1 MSDEQSII
9 ENYSDLVNKVVISY
23 NKGIVLDFITRNSFQ
38 IIYKA
43 MEQLQIKFNTILTAF
58 EEIQQESSSSA
69 ANTARVDSV
78 FSGILKGRKEIQQD
92 IHEHVGEIKE
102 AALTAQDTAASF
114 AILKERTVEVKTML
128 AEIQEVSVKTGIL
141 AINASIEAAR
151 AGKAGDSFRI
161 IANEVRTLSTQTGEF
176 AKTIDAKLAE
186 LQSSVND
193 INNSMSL
200 FFFISLF
207 SKFQKSFNGILNNF
221 DKNSSILDE
230 AGESLAEI
238 ASSIKEEDST
248 IRDGFA
254 SLKSIE
260 GFLKET
266 GAILDVVQT
275 SHSHLEHLLQQS

>member
-200 FFFISLF
+200 FISLF

-221 DKNSSILDE
+221 DKISSILDE

-238 ASSIKEEDST
+238 ASSSREEDIT

>member
-9 ENYSDLVNKVVISY
+9 ENYSDLVNKVVVSY

-43 MEQLQIKFNTILTAF
+43 MEQLQTKFNSILTAF
-58 EEIQQESSSSA
+58 EEIQRESSSSA

-78 FSGILKGRKEIQQD
+78 FRGIMKGRKQIQQD
-92 IHEHVGEIKE
+92 IHGHVDEIKE
-102 AALTAQDTAASF
+102 AASTAQDTAASF
-114 AILKERTVEVKTML
+114 AILKERTGEVKTML
-128 AEIQEVSVKTGIL
+128 GEIQEVSVKTGIL

-176 AKTIDAKLAE
+176 AKTIEAKLAE

-193 INNSMSL
+193 INNSMTL
-200 FFFISLF
+200 FISLF
-207 SKFQKSFNGILNNF
+207 SKFQKSFNGILNDF
-221 DKNSSILDE
+221 DRNSSILDE

-238 ASSIKEEDST
+238 ASSIREEDIT

>member
-78 FSGILKGRKEIQQD
+78 FSGILKGRKQIQQD
-92 IHEHVGEIKE
+92 IQEHVGEIKE

-128 AEIQEVSVKTGIL
+128 AEIQEVSIKTGIL

-200 FFFISLF
+200 FISLF

-238 ASSIKEEDST
+238 ASSIKEEDIT

>member
-1 MSDEQSII
+1 MSDEQSIF

-78 FSGILKGRKEIQQD
+78 FSGILKGRKQIQQD

-200 FFFISLF
+200 FISLF

-238 ASSIKEEDST
+238 ASSIKEEDIT

>member
-200 FFFISLF
+200 FISLF

-238 ASSIKEEDST
+238 ASSIKEEDIT

>member
-78 FSGILKGRKEIQQD
+78 FSGILKGRKQIQQD

-128 AEIQEVSVKTGIL
+128 AEIQEVSIKTGIL

-200 FFFISLF
+200 FISLF

-238 ASSIKEEDST
+238 ASSIKEEDIT

>member
-1 MSDEQSII
+1 MSDEQNII

-78 FSGILKGRKEIQQD
+78 FSGILKGRKQIQQD

-200 FFFISLF
+200 FISLF

-238 ASSIKEEDST
+238 ASSIKEEDIT

>member
-78 FSGILKGRKEIQQD
+78 FSGILKGRKQIQQD

-200 FFFISLF
+200 FISLF

>member
-9 ENYSDLVNKVVISY
+9 ENYSDLVNKVVVSY

-43 MEQLQIKFNTILTAF
+43 MEQLQIKFNTILAAF

-78 FSGILKGRKEIQQD
+78 FSGILKGRKQIQQD
-92 IHEHVGEIKE
+92 IHEHVGEMQE
-102 AALTAQDTAASF
+102 AASTAQDTAASF

-176 AKTIDAKLAE
+176 AKTIDAKLVE

-200 FFFISLF
+200 FISLF

-238 ASSIKEEDST
+238 ASSIREEDST

>member
-78 FSGILKGRKEIQQD
+78 FSGILKGRKQIQQD

-200 FFFISLF
+200 FISLF
-207 SKFQKSFNGILNNF
+207 SKFKKYLNGILNNF
-221 DKNSSILDE
+221 DKNTSIIFE
-230 AGESLAEI
+230 AGESHAEI
-238 ASSIKEEDST
+238 ASSIKEEDIT

>member
-78 FSGILKGRKEIQQD
+78 FSGILKGRKQIQQD

-200 FFFISLF
+200 FISLF

-238 ASSIKEEDST
+238 ASSIKEEDIT